1 MRLSAGSRYFY
12 NIFWRLLR
20 MNKLLALAAVG
31 LLSVV
36 SVGAQAEDHAT
47 HATPA
52 AEMAAPVEIKEVT
65 LKDGTTVSIEGD
77 NVFVVAADGAKT
89 PAPDGEHELA
99 DGTKVKTSGGKVVKT
114 EVAPAEAPQ
123 E

>member
-1 MRLSAGSRYFY
+1 
-12 NIFWRLLR
+12 

-36 SVGAQAEDHAT
+36 SAGAQAEDHAT
-47 HATPA
+47 HEHAAPA
-52 AEMAAPVEIKEVT
+52 AAAAEAPVEIKEVT
-65 LKDGTTVSIEGD
+65 LKDGTKVSIEGD

-99 DGTKVKTSGGKVVKT
+99 DGTKVKTAGGKVVPA
-114 EVAPAEAPQ
+114 APAEAPKH
-123 E
+123 